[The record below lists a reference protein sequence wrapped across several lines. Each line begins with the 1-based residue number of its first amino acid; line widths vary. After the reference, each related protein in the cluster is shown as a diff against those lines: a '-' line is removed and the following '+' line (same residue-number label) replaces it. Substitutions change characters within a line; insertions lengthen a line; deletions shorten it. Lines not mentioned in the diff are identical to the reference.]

1 MKFKKFLLG
10 LIFTADQKQL
20 IWQAIQF
27 SNYTFGKR
35 HDVDN
40 FEKTSELVKKTEPLF
55 KEENA

>member
-55 KEENA
+55 